1 MKIVSH
7 EMIIWSVCCR
17 MLLMSKCQKFSFCW
31 EWGENAF
38 RIWQSSFPLGGDQT
52 EVPISNLTSKNSLW
66 QGLGFHSC
74 WLLHTVSHCQ
84 TQSADIHLI
93 TIVVRAKKMP
103 FLEIINL
110 FSNSADVQAFCHLIS
125 ANMPFAIYNRNKSSH
140 SLWMMLFRFSFVELQ
155 LRKSSAQTNGA
166 SILK

>member
-1 MKIVSH
+1 MV
-7 EMIIWSVCCR
+7 E
-17 MLLMSKCQKFSFCW
+17 FSFRW
-31 EWGENAF
+31 ECGENVF